1 MFKKHCGQEKRK
13 EIMNKQTLL
22 NQVMAQLTKDKEL
35 LALLEQLQL
44 DAPSATHVEEPRPVY
59 YNAAA
64 ATPASDLPQPYFQ
77 FLQKTVQATLEAVQV
92 ALVDD
97 DDTQPEQFIARSFER
112 FDEVYKALS

>member
-1 MFKKHCGQEKRK
+1 
-13 EIMNKQTLL
+13 MNKQTLL

-44 DAPSATHVEEPRPVY
+44 DTPSTSTHVEEPKPVY
-59 YNAAA
+59 YNKQESITA

-77 FLQKTVQATLEAVQV
+77 FLQRTVQATLEAVQV

-97 DDTQPEQFIARSFER
+97 DDTQPEQFIARSFDR